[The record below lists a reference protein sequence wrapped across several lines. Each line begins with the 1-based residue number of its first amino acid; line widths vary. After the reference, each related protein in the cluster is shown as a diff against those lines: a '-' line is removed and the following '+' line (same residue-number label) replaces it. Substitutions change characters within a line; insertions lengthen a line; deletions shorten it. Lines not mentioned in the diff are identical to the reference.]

1 MWNREPNKSTA
12 AVMPPVAMTPEP
24 TPQPAPPV
32 VDSAA
37 PYVASSPAKAK
48 GSSLVIKGELSG
60 SEDLAI
66 EGRVEGKV
74 SLPEHVLTIGLGAH
88 VSAEI
93 IARVVIVHGT
103 ITGNITAF
111 ERVEVKA
118 TGRMNGDL
126 VSPKVQMSDGAT
138 FSGRL
143 ETRNPGKQNA
153 NANAKSTARPELVA
167 V

>member
-1 MWNREPNKSTA
+1 MWNREPNKPTA
-12 AVMPPVAMTPEP
+12 VPMPPVATVTPEP
-24 TPQPAPPV
+24 MPQAAAPA

-37 PYVASSPAKAK
+37 PYAPAQPAKAR

-74 SLPEHVLTIGLGAH
+74 SLPEHVLTIGLGAQ

-93 IARVVIVHGT
+93 IARVVIVLGT

-111 ERVEVKA
+111 ERVEIKA
-118 TGRMNGDL
+118 TGRISGDL

-143 ETRNPGKQNA
+143 ETRNPGKPNA
-153 NANAKSTARPELVA
+153 HAKSNAKPELVA